1 MLSSLATF
9 CAPASFAL
17 NTARP
22 TSLGTIATLMVA
34 ELLPLAL
41 GAPEV
46 DPLLHPAT
54 RPVNRLVAAPITNN
68 VRTLLTISI
77 SYLSCVVF
85 GFMNGSHRL
94 QCLTFLGA
102 PQMETTRRHA
112 LDSYDHQKHHRTNHA
127 GRERGH
133 PIGEQPL
140 GQPPKDE
147 DSNNDSGHTTTTPEN
162 IDTA

>member
-46 DPLLHPAT
+46 DPLLHPAS

-77 SYLSCVVF
+77 SYLSILRGFRFHEWIPPLAVPCVL
-85 GFMNGSHRL
+85 GS
-94 QCLTFLGA
+94 A
-102 PQMETTRRHA
+102 P
-112 LDSYDHQKHHRTNHA
+112 DGD
-127 GRERGH
+127 
-133 PIGEQPL
+133 
-140 GQPPKDE
+140 
-147 DSNNDSGHTTTTPEN
+147 
-162 IDTA
+162 